1 MSRLTRSETAAWL
14 TQRNDFLILSHRRP
28 DGDTIGSSAALCLGL
43 RKLGKRAWILR
54 NREITPKY
62 ARLHQGLTVE
72 AALPEY
78 TVVAV
83 DTATAKLLPAEAEPL
98 LGKIHLRID
107 HHGTAESFTPDEL
120 VDPRSASCAEIIY
133 DLLDLLGAQPD
144 QAIAEALYI
153 GLSTDTGCFR
163 YANTTPHTYRTAAAC
178 MEAGADIHGITQD
191 VFETNSFAK
200 LSMQSWILHN
210 TRFYESG
217 TVAICALPRKVEQRI
232 GVTEDDM
239 DSISGFP
246 RSIEG
251 VRLAAMLRQLP
262 DGRVKVSVRAVPGED
277 AAAICV
283 KFGGGGH
290 KGAAGATLELPLEEA
305 ADAVVKAMCE
315 KKAEQI

>member
-1 MSRLTRSETAAWL
+1 MSCLTRSETAAWL
-14 TQRNDFLILSHRRP
+14 LERDDFLILSHRRP

-43 RKLGKRAWILR
+43 RKLGKRAHVLH

-62 ARLHQGLTVE
+62 ARLHEGLTVE
-72 AALPEY
+72 VPLQRH

-83 DTATAKLLPAEAEPL
+83 DTATAKLLPVEAEPL
-98 LGKIHLRID
+98 LGKIALRID
-107 HHGTAESFTPDEL
+107 HHGTAQSFTPDEL
-120 VDPRSASCAEIIY
+120 VDPQSASCAEVIY
-133 DLLDLLGAQPD
+133 DLLILMGVQLDVP
-144 QAIAEALYI
+144 IAEALYI

-178 MEAGADIHGITQD
+178 METGADLHAITQD

-200 LSMQSWILHN
+200 LSMQSWITHN
-210 TRFYESG
+210 TRFYRGG
-217 TVAICALPRKVEQRI
+217 TVAVCALPRAVEQRI

-290 KGAAGATLELPLEEA
+290 KGAAGTTLELPLEEA
-305 ADAVVKAMCE
+305 ADVVTQAMCAVE
-315 KKAEQI
+315 S

>member
-1 MSRLTRSETAAWL
+1 MSSLTRNETAQWL
-14 TQRNDFLILSHRRP
+14 LERDDFLILTHRRP
-28 DGDTIGSSAALCLGL
+28 DGDTIGSAAALCLGL
-43 RKLGKRAWILR
+43 RRLGKRAHILR

-62 ARLHQGLTVE
+62 ARLHEGLTVE
-72 AALPEY
+72 EAMPGQ
-78 TVVAV
+78 TVLAV

-98 LGKIHLRID
+98 LERIVMRID
-107 HHGTAESFTPDEL
+107 HHGIAAPFTPDDL
-120 VDPRSASCAEIIY
+120 VDPSSASCAEIIY
-133 DLLDLLGAQPD
+133 DLLVLLGVEPD
-144 QAIAEALYI
+144 VPMAEALYI

-178 MEAGADIHGITQD
+178 MEAGADIHTITQD

-200 LSMQSWILHN
+200 LSMQSWITHN
-210 TRFYESG
+210 TRFYKDG
-217 TVAICALPRKVEQRI
+217 TVAVCALPREVEQRI

-262 DGRVKVSVRAVPGED
+262 DGRVKVSIRAVPGED
-277 AAAICV
+277 AAAICA

-290 KGAAGATLELPLEEA
+290 KGAAGATFELPLEA
-305 ADAVVKAMCE
+305 AAEVVTEAMCAV
-315 KKAEQI
+315 KG

>member
-1 MSRLTRSETAAWL
+1 MSRMTRSETARWL
-14 TQRNDFLILSHRRP
+14 LEHDNYLILSHRRP

-43 RKLGKRAWILR
+43 RKLGKNAHVLK
-54 NREITPKY
+54 NPEITPKY
-62 ARLHQGLTVE
+62 AFLHRDIAVD
-72 AALPEY
+72 AATPGQ

-83 DTATAKLLPAEAEPL
+83 DTATAKLLPECALPL
-98 LGKIHLRID
+98 LGAIKLRID
-107 HHGTAESFTPDEL
+107 HHGTAESFTPLEL
-120 VDPRSASCAEIIY
+120 VDAQSASCAELVY
-133 DLLDLLGAQPD
+133 DLIMLLGLQLDVPM
-144 QAIAEALYI
+144 AEALYI

-178 MEAGADIHGITQD
+178 METGANLHAITQD
-191 VFETNSFAK
+191 IFETNSYAK
-200 LSMQSWILHN
+200 LSMQSWITQN
-210 TRFYESG
+210 TRFYHGG
-217 TVAICALPRKVEQRI
+217 TVAVCALPKEVEEQL

-251 VRLAAMLRQLP
+251 VRLAAILRQLP

-290 KGAAGATLELPLEEA
+290 KGAAGATLDMPLEIAAQAVKEA
-305 ADAVVKAMCE
+305 ICGE
-315 KKAEQI
+315 E